1 MLQFFRN
8 LFKTKLG
15 VGIAIGFL
23 VLIALAF
30 ASADVSSSGNFGGV
44 AGGDRVA
51 TVGKDRI
58 DTAALS
64 QAATSALENIKQDDP
79 KVSMKAFLAA
89 GGLDKVL
96 EEMIDRTALTEFGRK
111 HGLVASQRLVDS
123 EITKLAAFKGPDG
136 KFSETAFRQ
145 ALQQRGLSEALVR
158 DDLAA
163 GLVARQVLV
172 PAAFGAR
179 APRELALRYAGLLRE
194 SRSGAIAL
202 VPAAAFA
209 PAAPPS
215 DKDLADFYAKSSDR
229 FIQPERRTLRYAVF
243 GDSVLKDL
251 PAPNDA
257 EVAARYNANKA
268 LYAASEDRR
277 VTQLIVP
284 TEAAAKTIAAE
295 VAKGTPLERAAAA
308 KGLATAAVGTLNRQA
323 LAGQTSAAVA
333 DAAFAAAQGSLA
345 APARSALGWHV
356 VRVDEII
363 RKPER
368 KLADVRGEIVKVLT
382 EEKRRAAINDLSARL
397 EEEFEQGLTLADVA
411 KELGLDV
418 SSTGLI
424 TADGRPYA
432 GNTTQPDPVVGRV
445 ISAAFAME
453 KEGEPQL
460 AEIDPGKQF
469 IIYDVGEIQPS
480 APAPLAAIKAD
491 VTAAWM
497 LEKGAAA
504 AKDAAARI
512 VALVRKGTTLEAALS
527 SAGKPIP
534 PAQQVAMNRQ
544 DLAQMQN
551 QVPAPVALMFSMA
564 EGTVKMIPAG
574 GDRGWF
580 VVSLKDIVPGKVD
593 AADPVIAAAQRELG
607 TMAGREYAEALR
619 RAIRAEVGVEKNPDG
634 IRAVRS
640 RLDGGN

>member
-51 TVGKDRI
+51 SVGKDRI
-58 DTAALS
+58 DTSQLS
-64 QAATSALENIKQDDP
+64 QAATSALENLKQEDP
-79 KVSMKAFLAA
+79 KISMKAFLAS

-229 FIQPERRTLRYAVF
+229 FIQTERRTSCRPKPPRRPSPPKWPRARRWNAR
-243 GDSVLKDL
+243 L
-251 PAPNDA
+251 PP
-257 EVAARYNANKA
+257 
-268 LYAASEDRR
+268 
-277 VTQLIVP
+277 
-284 TEAAAKTIAAE
+284 
-295 VAKGTPLERAAAA
+295 RAW
-308 KGLATAAVGTLNRQA
+308 Q
-323 LAGQTSAAVA
+323 
-333 DAAFAAAQGSLA
+333 
-345 APARSALGWHV
+345 P
-356 VRVDEII
+356 
-363 RKPER
+363 PP
-368 KLADVRGEIVKVLT
+368 
-382 EEKRRAAINDLSARL
+382 SAR
-397 EEEFEQGLTLADVA
+397 
-411 KELGLDV
+411 
-418 SSTGLI
+418 
-424 TADGRPYA
+424 
-432 GNTTQPDPVVGRV
+432 
-445 ISAAFAME
+445 
-453 KEGEPQL
+453 
-460 AEIDPGKQF
+460 
-469 IIYDVGEIQPS
+469 
-480 APAPLAAIKAD
+480 
-491 VTAAWM
+491 
-497 LEKGAAA
+497 
-504 AKDAAARI
+504 
-512 VALVRKGTTLEAALS
+512 
-527 SAGKPIP
+527 
-534 PAQQVAMNRQ
+534 
-544 DLAQMQN
+544 
-551 QVPAPVALMFSMA
+551 
-564 EGTVKMIPAG
+564 
-574 GDRGWF
+574 
-580 VVSLKDIVPGKVD
+580 
-593 AADPVIAAAQRELG
+593 
-607 TMAGREYAEALR
+607 
-619 RAIRAEVGVEKNPDG
+619 
-634 IRAVRS
+634 
-640 RLDGGN
+640 